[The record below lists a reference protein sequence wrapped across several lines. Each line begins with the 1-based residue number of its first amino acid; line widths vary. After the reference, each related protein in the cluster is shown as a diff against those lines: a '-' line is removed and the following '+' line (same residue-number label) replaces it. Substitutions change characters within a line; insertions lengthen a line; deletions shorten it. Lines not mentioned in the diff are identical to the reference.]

1 MIFNLDFYQ
10 YLDSNPSLSQNKD
23 PDRNFLQTQIRIR
36 NPVWQPGQESLKILQ
51 IDPDPAGDPTMLEE
65 DKSLWNGLK

>member
-1 MIFNLDFYQ
+1 MIFNLDFHQ

-51 IDPDPAGDPTMLEE
+51 IDPDPAWDPTMLEE
-65 DKSLWNGLK
+65 DKSL

>member
-23 PDRNFLQTQIRIR
+23 PDRKIRIR
-36 NPVWQPGQESLKILQ
+36 NPVRQPGQESLKILQ
-51 IDPDPAGDPTMLEE
+51 IDPDPTGEPTMLEE
-65 DKSLWNGLK
+65 DKSL